1 MKNVVYFTKVV
12 VPDTLRNSDQ
22 FFDGGSFKSK
32 LQRDMCEG
40 LRVNLDGAYIK
51 GQTKHSSFQI
61 FLRPNA
67 HVIACALVQAQALAC
82 NYARDV
88 SAISIPRIFSPRN
101 HLATTPS
108 TRAGVRC

>member
-1 MKNVVYFTKVV
+1 MCKILEEENVRSTFF
-12 VPDTLRNSDQ
+12 SDAT
-22 FFDGGSFKSK
+22 FVSK
-32 LQRDMCEG
+32 EG
-40 LRVNLDGAYIK
+40 LRVNLDGVYIK

-88 SAISIPRIFSPRN
+88 SAISIPRIFSPRKII
-101 HLATTPS
+101 
-108 TRAGVRC
+108 